1 MRVIADL
8 HLHSKYSRAT
18 SKNMDLDNL
27 SYWGKIKGL
36 NLIGTGDF
44 THPEWLK
51 ELKNKLRETG
61 DGIYKYNDMNFML
74 QTEVNNVFEQDS
86 KRRQVHNIIYAKTL
100 EVVYQINDLF
110 SKYGNL
116 KEDGRPSLQLSCIE
130 MVDLLDSIGLGK
142 DIYVV
147 PAHAWT
153 PWFGI
158 YGSKSGFNSIKECFG
173 EKSKLI
179 FAIETGLSS
188 DPLMNG
194 MVEETRNLSL
204 MSNSDSHSYWPW
216 RLGRE
221 ANIFELDVLS
231 FDVIFEKVKFRDL
244 ITIEV
249 DPSYGKYH
257 FDGHRR
263 CGFSVDP
270 KKAIQMNNLCPV
282 CGKPLTLGVLHRV
295 YDLGDVK
302 DLKHNHHPQKYF
314 KVLPLH
320 EILSAYYK
328 VSVNSKK
335 IWSVYNDLIKHFD
348 NEYNILLYEP
358 YDNLSKHVDDKNLIN
373 VIRKNREG
381 MIKVIPGYDG
391 EYGKV
396 ILDEDHTPMNK
407 IKQST
412 LFSRV

>member
-27 SYWGKIKGL
+27 SHWGKIKGL
-36 NLIGTGDF
+36 NLLGTGDF

-51 ELKNKLRETG
+51 ELKNKLIDIGE
-61 DGIYKYNDMNFML
+61 GIYEYNDMKFML
-74 QTEVNNVFEQDS
+74 QTEVNNVFEHDS

-100 EVVYQINDLF
+100 EVVDQINDIF
-110 SKYGNL
+110 SKYSNL

-130 MVDLLDSIGLGK
+130 MMDLLESIGLGK
-142 DIYVV
+142 DIHVV

-158 YGSKSGFNSIKECFG
+158 YGSKSGFNSIKECLG
-173 EKSKLI
+173 DKSKLI

-231 FDVIFEKVKFRDL
+231 FDAIFEKVKSKDL
-244 ITIEV
+244 TTIEV

-257 FDGHRR
+257 FDGHRK

-270 KKAIQMNNLCPV
+270 EKAIQMDNLCPV

-295 YDLGDVK
+295 YELGDIK
-302 DLKHNHHPQKYF
+302 DLQHNHHSQKYF

-328 VSVNSKK
+328 VSINSKK
-335 IWSVYNDLIKHFD
+335 IWSIYDSLIKHFG
-348 NEYNILLYEP
+348 NEYNVLLYEP
-358 YDNLSKHVDDKNLIN
+358 YENLKKRVDDENL
-373 VIRKNREG
+373 VELIRKNREG

-396 ILDEDHTPMNK
+396 ILNNEYKPENK
-407 IKQST
+407 IKQAT
-412 LFSRV
+412 LFS